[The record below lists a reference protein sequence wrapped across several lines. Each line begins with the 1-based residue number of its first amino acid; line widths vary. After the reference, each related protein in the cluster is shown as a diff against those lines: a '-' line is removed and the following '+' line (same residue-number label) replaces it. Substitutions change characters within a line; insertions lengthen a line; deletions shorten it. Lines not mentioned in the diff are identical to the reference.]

1 MIDWIS
7 ERKRALL
14 RLVLV
19 IFALINQMLTMT
31 GHKILPISDEQLTDI
46 LTNGFT
52 IIAALWAW
60 WKNNSITEEAIQAD
74 IFMKNL
80 KIDDEPEKDIET
92 TEEPEMEINLD
103 SSKNG
108 LTPEAMLKG
117 DFE

>member
-1 MIDWIS
+1 MIDWIN

-19 IFALINQMLTMT
+19 IFALINQILTMS
-31 GHKILPISDEQLTDI
+31 GHAILPISDEQLTDI

-52 IIAALWAW
+52 IIATLWAW
-60 WKNNSITEEAIQAD
+60 WKNNSITTEAIQAD
-74 IFMKNL
+74 IFMNTL
-80 KIDDEPEKDIET
+80 KFDTEPEKNVEAVG
-92 TEEPEMEINLD
+92 EPEMEINLD
-103 SSKNG
+103 SQNNG